1 MIKEFF
7 RHPSRKINSSP
18 MEKSHRIQFSPQ
30 KSMMSKIG
38 EAIAFFLLLGFEE
51 KCKSKIFTLLVF
63 FFLMCRDKNQI
74 NY

>member
-1 MIKEFF
+1 
-7 RHPSRKINSSP
+7 

-63 FFLMCRDKNQI
+63 FFFNV
-74 NY
+74 